1 MVSIRQG
8 RVEDLFAIQHANLID
23 LPENYQM
30 KYYLYHA
37 LSWPQLL
44 YIAEDSNKK
53 VVGYVLAKMEEE
65 EEVRHGHITSLAVL
79 RSHRKLGLATKL
91 MNATHAAM
99 EYVFGAEY
107 CSLHVRVSNRAAYS
121 LYSGKLTYEVV
132 ERETGYYADKE
143 DAFYMK
149 KMFELG
155 SVVERETG
163 YYADKEDAFYMK
175 KMFELGVKKKAER
188 EEAKRQ
194 RKLGNVDDQGK
205 PLSLGQRVERQRH
218 QQSKEGQQHAKLQKK
233 LQEREKAQQEK
244 MALEDGP
251 TTTAQASPSPPSDD
265 KAKTNQADGPDAAA
279 PPAAAAAAPVDDDF
293 LEDGDLDGGEGG
305 AAKGSKKKKK
315 GKGKGK

>member
-121 LYSGKLTYEVV
+121 LYSGKLTYE
-132 ERETGYYADKE
+132 
-143 DAFYMK
+143 
-149 KMFELG
+149 
-155 SVVERETG
+155 VVERETG